1 VDSRHQ
7 YAWSFVFV
15 FIAYVCVCTGSCEE
29 SGVDQLGFDLCLQAN
44 AKYPD
49 FKHKKKQAALWLG
62 SLWNPPWVG
71 PELAAMAPGTVQ
83 VSIFSW
89 NTRLIRSVEA
99 GDYEK
104 TLKLFQQMQQEGM
117 IPNRFTFVPVLNAC
131 TSLQALEEGRRI
143 HVQIMQSCCES
154 DVYVGTSLVDMY
166 AKCGSI
172 EDAQRVFYRMPTP
185 DVAAWS
191 AMILAYVKCGQ
202 GQKAL
207 DLYQQMQKE
216 GVKSDPITF
225 VGVLNA
231 CASLQ
236 ALEEGRHVH
245 GQMIKSGCEL
255 NVFVG
260 NSLIDMYTKCGCIED
275 ARRVFDRMPTRDVA
289 AWNAMIL
296 GHVKCGQGQKAMDL
310 FQQMQEEGLQPSS
323 VTFVGMLNACASVA
337 AIEEGRS
344 VHEQI
349 IQSGCNLD
357 VFIGSSLINMYA
369 NCGSI
374 VDAQQVF
381 NEMPAHNLITMNS
394 MLGGYA
400 MHGEGEEALGHFEW
414 MCQEG
419 AEMNTVT
426 FVSLLAACSHADLM
440 DEGLH
445 YFGCMGLVYGIS
457 ATVEHY
463 ACLVDLFGCA
473 GCMHQAEE
481 LIEVMSCAPD
491 ISIPKALLSACRV
504 HGNVEMGEQI
514 AKRVFELDPANTASY
529 VLLSNIYAA
538 AGKWDLRAN
547 VQQQR
552 LERGVNKLP
561 G

>member
-1 VDSRHQ
+1 MRHRL
-7 YAWSFVFV
+7 
-15 FIAYVCVCTGSCEE
+15 CTMEFLRS
-29 SGVDQLGFDLCLQAN
+29 LHLCLQLFSQLDGSRPRQQRQEGVVVCTRRNLGLQRELSKATSKHSTRLQGGPANVKLHYDPDSIDGHKWRIVEKLWQEFFSDPSQWWDHRLEKAN

-99 GDYEK
+99 GEYEK

-131 TSLQALEEGRRI
+131 TNLQALEEGRHI

-172 EDAQRVFYRMPTP
+172 EDAQRVFYRMPTR

-191 AMILAYVKCGQ
+191 AMILAHVKSGQ

-275 ARRVFDRMPTRDVA
+275 ARRVFDRMPTRDVV

-310 FQQMQEEGLQPSS
+310 FQQMQEEGLKPSS

-374 VDAQQVF
+374 VDSQRVF
-381 NEMPAHNLITMNS
+381 NEMPAHNLISMNS

-419 AEMNTVT
+419 AEIFLYPRLCLVLAEFMVMWRWESKLQNEFLSWTLEILQAMCCYET
-426 FVSLLAACSHADLM
+426 SMLLLAS
-440 DEGLH
+440 
-445 YFGCMGLVYGIS
+445 GIS
-457 ATVEHY
+457 EPM
-463 ACLVDLFGCA
+463 F
-473 GCMHQAEE
+473 
-481 LIEVMSCAPD
+481 
-491 ISIPKALLSACRV
+491 
-504 HGNVEMGEQI
+504 N
-514 AKRVFELDPANTASY
+514 N
-529 VLLSNIYAA
+529 
-538 AGKWDLRAN
+538 
-547 VQQQR
+547 
-552 LERGVNKLP
+552 RG
-561 G
+561 

>member
-1 VDSRHQ
+1 M
-7 YAWSFVFV
+7 
-15 FIAYVCVCTGSCEE
+15 CVSEQDPVRNLGF
-29 SGVDQLGFDLCLQAN
+29 DQLGFDLCLQVN

-62 SLWNPPWVG
+62 SLWNPPWIG

-104 TLKLFQQMQQEGM
+104 TLNLFQQMQQEGM

-143 HVQIMQSCCES
+143 HVQIMQHCCES

-191 AMILAYVKCGQ
+191 AMILAHVKCGQ

-216 GVKSDPITF
+216 G
-225 VGVLNA
+225 L
-231 CASLQ
+231 
-236 ALEEGRHVH
+236 R
-245 GQMIKSGCEL
+245 
-255 NVFVG
+255 
-260 NSLIDMYTKCGCIED
+260 
-275 ARRVFDRMPTRDVA
+275 
-289 AWNAMIL
+289 
-296 GHVKCGQGQKAMDL
+296 
-310 FQQMQEEGLQPSS
+310 PSS

-374 VDAQQVF
+374 VDAQRVF

-445 YFGCMGLVYGIS
+445 YFACMGLVYGIS

-473 GCMHQAEE
+473 GCLHQAEE

-504 HGNVEMGEQI
+504 HGNVEMQEQI
-514 AKRVFELDPANTASY
+514 AK
-529 VLLSNIYAA
+529 
-538 AGKWDLRAN
+538 
-547 VQQQR
+547 
-552 LERGVNKLP
+552 
-561 G
+561 